1 MHRKDRVKMKKKI
14 IYAILICI
22 IIAGIVIIP
31 TIGLKADLMYS
42 KNVEI
47 DVYLGKSFSMSDME
61 QVVGEVFP
69 GEKTIIQEIEL
80 FGDMAAIT
88 IPDTRSDE
96 ELNSKVEELNTK
108 INEKFELENEVD
120 DLTVTHNP
128 KVKLSSLVMPY
139 LWVIGTSVV
148 IILVF
153 AAIRYRKLGVVK
165 MLLTYIFS
173 IAGVQLLLL
182 SIIAITRFPVN
193 RAVIP
198 VGLLLYVATVTV
210 LGIKNEKKLTDATAE
225 EEK

>member
-47 DVYLGKSFSMSDME
+47 DVYLGICFSMSDME

-88 IPDTRSDE
+88 IPDTRSVGQPLRWRLADGLRFQQKRSFHHE
-96 ELNSKVEELNTK
+96 EV
-108 INEKFELENEVD
+108 
-120 DLTVTHNP
+120 
-128 KVKLSSLVMPY
+128 
-139 LWVIGTSVV
+139 
-148 IILVF
+148 
-153 AAIRYRKLGVVK
+153 YRNADGGCHD
-165 MLLTYIFS
+165 
-173 IAGVQLLLL
+173 AGHG
-182 SIIAITRFPVN
+182 
-193 RAVIP
+193 
-198 VGLLLYVATVTV
+198 GLRRHHQ
-210 LGIKNEKKLTDATAE
+210 
-225 EEK
+225 